1 MPAPTVDRPADRPA
15 DRPSDAMA
23 DATNAAAGLV
33 RTTRGRLT
41 WLAVCV
47 AALAVT
53 CLASIAI
60 GAKYIPLDEV
70 LRALFDS
77 GDANNQII
85 VGDMRV
91 DRTILGV
98 VCGAALGLAGALM
111 QALTRNPLADPGI
124 LGVNAGASFAVVL
137 GVTLFGSMSL
147 YGYIWFAFIGAALAS
162 VIVYA
167 LATVGRG
174 QASPVRL
181 ALSGIALAA
190 VLLGFTDAMVIM
202 DPAVLDVFRFWQ
214 VGSLAGRDAET
225 VGMVLPFIVV
235 GVVLALG
242 LARTLDAMALGDDTA
257 AALGVDV
264 LRARIVGVLAVT
276 LLCGAATA
284 AIGPVAFL
292 GLMVPHIVRAFT
304 GPDQRWILPFCLV
317 VAPILML
324 VSDIVGRVA
333 LGTGELQ
340 VGIVTTIVGGPVL
353 IALVRRRRMVSS

>member
-23 DATNAAAGLV
+23 DATTVAAGLV
-33 RTTRGRLT
+33 RTTRGRLI

-47 AALAVT
+47 LALAVT

-60 GAKYIPLDEV
+60 GAKYIPFDEV

-137 GVTLFGSMSL
+137 GVTLFGAMSL

-181 ALSGIALAA
+181 ALS
-190 VLLGFTDAMVIM
+190 
-202 DPAVLDVFRFWQ
+202 
-214 VGSLAGRDAET
+214 
-225 VGMVLPFIVV
+225 
-235 GVVLALG
+235 
-242 LARTLDAMALGDDTA
+242 
-257 AALGVDV
+257 
-264 LRARIVGVLAVT
+264 
-276 LLCGAATA
+276 
-284 AIGPVAFL
+284 
-292 GLMVPHIVRAFT
+292 
-304 GPDQRWILPFCLV
+304 
-317 VAPILML
+317 
-324 VSDIVGRVA
+324 
-333 LGTGELQ
+333 
-340 VGIVTTIVGGPVL
+340 
-353 IALVRRRRMVSS
+353 

>member
-1 MPAPTVDRPADRPA
+1 MPAPTVDRPADA
-15 DRPSDAMA
+15 DT
-23 DATNAAAGLV
+23 ATAAAGLV
-33 RTTRGRLT
+33 RTTRGRLL
-41 WLAVCV
+41 WLVVCAAVL
-47 AALAVT
+47 ALT

-70 LRALFDS
+70 LRALFGDS
-77 GDANNQII
+77 GDANNQVI

-91 DRTILGV
+91 NRTILGV
-98 VCGAALGLAGALM
+98 VCGIALGLAGALM

-147 YGYIWFAFIGAALAS
+147 LGYIWFAFAGAALAS
-162 VIVYA
+162 VLVYA
-167 LATVGRG
+167 LASVGRG

-190 VLLGFTDAMVIM
+190 VLLGFTQAMVIM
-202 DPAVLDVFRFWQ
+202 DPGVLDVFRFWQ
-214 VGSLAGRDAET
+214 VGSLAGRDVET
-225 VGMVLPFIVV
+225 VGSVLPFVVV
-235 GVVLALG
+235 GVLLALG

-257 AALGVDV
+257 AALGVNV
-264 LRARIVGVLAVT
+264 LLARVVGVIAVT

-284 AIGPVAFL
+284 AIGPIAFV

-317 VAPILML
+317 VAPILLL
-324 VSDIVGRVA
+324 VSDIVGRVV
-333 LGTGELQ
+333 LETGELQ
-340 VGIVTTIVGGPVL
+340 VGIVTTVIGGPVL
-353 IALVRRRRMVSS
+353 IALVRRRRMVAS

>member
-1 MPAPTVDRPADRPA
+1 MPVPTVEQPVG
-15 DRPSDAMA
+15 DAQ
-23 DATNAAAGLV
+23 TAAAGLV
-33 RTTRGRLT
+33 RTTRGRLF
-41 WLAVCV
+41 WLAVCAV
-47 AALAVT
+47 ALAVT

-60 GAKYIPLDEV
+60 GAKYIPLDDV
-70 LRALFDS
+70 VRALFDT
-77 GDANNQII
+77 GDANNQVI

-91 DRTILGV
+91 NRTILGL
-98 VCGAALGLAGALM
+98 VCGIALGLAGALM

-124 LGVNAGASFAVVL
+124 LGVNAGAAFAVVL

-147 YGYIWFAFIGAALAS
+147 TGYIWFAFAGAALAS
-162 VIVYA
+162 VVVYA
-167 LATVGRG
+167 LAMVGRG

-190 VLLGFTDAMVIM
+190 VLLGFTDALIISN
-202 DPAVLDVFRFWQ
+202 PHVLDVFRFWQ
-214 VGSLAGRDAET
+214 VGSLAGRDVET
-225 VGMVLPFIVV
+225 VGAVLPFIIV

-257 AALGVDV
+257 AALGVNV
-264 LRARIVGVLAVT
+264 MLARVVGVLAVT

-284 AIGPVAFL
+284 AIGPVAFV
-292 GLMVPHIVRAFT
+292 GLMVPHVVRAFT

-324 VSDIVGRVA
+324 ASDIVGRVV
-333 LGTGELQ
+333 LGTGELP
-340 VGIVTTIVGGPVL
+340 VGIVTTVVGGPVL